1 MKSRR
6 TFLKQSALTAAGTL
20 LVPNFLKALETQATN
35 SFTSGKTLVVIQL
48 SGGNDG
54 LNTVIPFRND
64 LYYKYRP
71 QLAIAGQKV
80 IRASDELGFHPALDK
95 LNDLYQRGYL
105 TVINNVGYPNPDRS
119 HFRSMDIWQ
128 SASDSNQYLST
139 GWIGRYLDS
148 SCNGCSVGHHAI
160 EIDDTLGLALKGESI
175 KGMAM
180 KNPAKLY
187 KMMQSPFIRKLNAEN
202 PHDRIQDPSLH
213 YLYKTLAETASSADY
228 IYDRSNA
235 RKQTT
240 SLYPAGE
247 LAARLKTVASLI
259 AAGVETKVF
268 YVSFSGFD
276 THARQA
282 GQHERQL
289 STYADSVH
297 AFVTDLI
304 RSNRFNDVT
313 IMTFSEFGRR
323 VSENASGGTD
333 HGTANNLF
341 LIGKNLKRTGFLNE
355 TPDLRKLDNGDLLHT
370 MDFRSVYATLLRQW
384 LGADENK
391 ILSGKFQQLDFI

>member
-1 MKSRR
+1 MTSRR
-6 TFLKQSALTAAGTL
+6 TFLKQSALAAAGTM
-20 LVPNFLKALETQATN
+20 LVPNFLKALDRQHSVFGKE
-35 SFTSGKTLVVIQL
+35 KTLVVVQL

-54 LNTVIPFRND
+54 LNTVIPYRND

-71 QLAIAGQKV
+71 QLAIPAEKV
-80 IRASDELGFHPALDK
+80 IRASDELGLHPALGK
-95 LNDLYQRGYL
+95 LHELYSQGYV

-128 SASDSNQYLST
+128 SASNPDEYLTT

-148 SCNGCSVGHHAI
+148 SCSTCRVAHHAI

-187 KMMQSPFIRKLNAEN
+187 KMMRSPFIRKLNAEN
-202 PHDRIQDPSLH
+202 PPQNISDPSLH
-213 YLYKTLAETASSADY
+213 YLYKTLAETSSSADY

-235 RKQTT
+235 RIHAD
-240 SLYPAGE
+240 SPYPDNE
-247 LAARLKTVASLI
+247 LASRLKTVAGLI
-259 AAGVETKVF
+259 ASGIETKVY

-289 STYADSVH
+289 GIYADSVH
-297 AFVTDLI
+297 AFVNDLI
-304 RSNRFNDVT
+304 KNNRFDDVL

-323 VSENASGGTD
+323 VAQNASGGTD

-341 LIGKNLKRTGFLNE
+341 LIGKNLKRPGFYNE
-355 TPDLRKLDNGDLLHT
+355 TPDLRKLDKGDLLHT
-370 MDFRSVYATLLRQW
+370 IDFRSVYATVLRQW
-384 LGADENK
+384 LGADETS
-391 ILSGKFQQLDFI
+391 ILSGQFEQLGFI

>member
-1 MKSRR
+1 MKTRR

-20 LVPNFLKALETQATN
+20 LVPNFLKALEIQPRNTFA
-35 SFTSGKTLVVIQL
+35 SGKTLVIIQL

-71 QLAIAGQKV
+71 QLAIPGEKV
-80 IRASDELGFHPALDK
+80 IRASDELGFHPALGK
-95 LNDLYQRGYL
+95 LNDLYAQGYL

-119 HFRSMDIWQ
+119 HFRSMDIWK
-128 SASDSNQYLST
+128 SASDSDEYLST

-148 SCNGCSVGHHAI
+148 SCSGCNVGHHAI

-180 KNPAKLY
+180 TNPGKLY
-187 KMMQSPFIRKLNAEN
+187 RIMRSPFIRKLNAEN
-202 PHDRIQDPSLH
+202 PVDTIHDPSLH

-235 RKQTT
+235 RMPSAST
-240 SLYPAGE
+240 YPANE
-247 LAARLKTVASLI
+247 LASPLKTVANLI
-259 AAGVETKVF
+259 ASGIETKVY

-289 STYADSVH
+289 STYADSIH

-304 RSNRFNDVT
+304 KCNRFNDVL

-323 VSENASGGTD
+323 VAQNASGGTD

-341 LIGKNLKRTGFLNE
+341 LIGKNMKRPGFLNE
-355 TPDLRKLDNGDLLHT
+355 TPDLHKLDSGDLLYT
-370 MDFRSVYATLLRQW
+370 IDFRSVYATLLRQW
-384 LGADENK
+384 LGADETK
-391 ILSGKFQQLDFI
+391 ILSGRFQQLDFI

>member
-6 TFLKQSALTAAGTL
+6 TFLRQSALTAAGTL
-20 LVPNFLKALETQATN
+20 LVPNFLKALESQPHNIFAG
-35 SFTSGKTLVVIQL
+35 GKTLVIIQL

-71 QLAIAGQKV
+71 HLAVPGEKV
-80 IRASDELGFHPALDK
+80 IRASDELGFHPALGK
-95 LNDLYQRGYL
+95 LNELYAEGYL

-128 SASDSNQYLST
+128 SASQSDEYLST

-148 SCNGCSVGHHAI
+148 SCTDCHVAHDAI
-160 EIDDTLGLALKGESI
+160 EIDDTLSLALKGKSI

-180 KNPAKLY
+180 KNPEKLY
-187 KMMQSPFIRKLNAEN
+187 KSMRSPFIRNLNASN
-202 PHDRIQDPSLH
+202 HIDRIDDPSLH
-213 YLYKTLAETASSADY
+213 YLYKTLAETTSSADY
-228 IYDRSNA
+228 IHERSNA
-235 RKQTT
+235 RRPTA
-240 SLYPAGE
+240 SNYPANE
-247 LAARLKTVASLI
+247 LATRLKTVAGLI
-259 AAGVETKVF
+259 ASGLETKVY

-289 STYADSVH
+289 ATYADSVH
-297 AFVTDLI
+297 AFITDLI
-304 RSNRFNDVT
+304 KCNRFNDVL

-341 LIGKNLKRTGFLNE
+341 LIGKNMRRTGFLNE
-355 TPDLRKLDNGDLLHT
+355 TPDLHKLDNGDLMHSV
-370 MDFRSVYATLLRQW
+370 DFRSVYATLLRQW
-384 LGADENK
+384 LGADETK